1 VPPYVIFH
9 DATLLAMVR
18 DRPPDRDSMAAIPG
32 VGASKLRRYGDRF
45 LAAICGNS

>member
-1 VPPYVIFH
+1 
-9 DATLLAMVR
+9 VR